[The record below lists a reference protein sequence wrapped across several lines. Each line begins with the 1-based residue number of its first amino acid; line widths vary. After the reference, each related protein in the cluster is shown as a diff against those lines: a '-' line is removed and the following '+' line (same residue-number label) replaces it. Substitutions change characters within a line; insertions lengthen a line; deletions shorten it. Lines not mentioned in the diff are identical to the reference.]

1 MSQRLEVRDSR
12 RDDSAAI
19 ESLYREA
26 FPNENLLPLVRDLLK
41 DTVVALSLVGVI
53 NARIVGHATFTR
65 CVVTGNSTD
74 VALLG
79 PLAVAPK
86 WQRQGIGSA
95 IVRAGLQQLQDADVN
110 WVYVLGDPAYYARFG
125 FQPESSVEPPYPLPA
140 EWNGAWQSLH
150 LGEQTTPCTGK
161 LSVPPPWRQP
171 GLWAP

>member
-53 NARIVGHATFTR
+53 NARIVGHTIFTK

-74 VALLG
+74 AALLG

-86 WQRQGIGSA
+86 WQRQGIGST
-95 IVRAGLQQLQDADVN
+95 IMRAGLQQLQDADVN
-110 WVYVLGDPAYYARFG
+110 SVYVLGDPAYYVRFG

-140 EWNGAWQSLH
+140 EWNGAWQSLY